1 MADELNLTAQR
12 LRERMDEVGIDQL
25 GLAHAV
31 GVEQSTISNIL
42 TGRTRNSRHLPRI
55 ANNLAVNLDWLL
67 GLTVHKI
74 EMLDLNDEPINE
86 AEYRERLKAAEAK
99 VSSDARGYRFAARSG
114 ESKALAAEQLDMVAV
129 QEIDLAYGMGGQYLD
144 VQTVQESTVWF
155 PGAFLRQYTKSAPE
169 HLRFCRGD
177 GDSMVPT
184 IGHHDIVLFDMSQ
197 NHLNRQNAIWVVAV
211 ADIGMIKRVRAEPD
225 GSYILMSDN
234 KLVDPQVVVDGE
246 MHVIGRVVAVIRG
259 M

>member
-1 MADELNLTAQR
+1 MIIHVRLETALAQSGLSQSELAR
-12 LRERMDEVGIDQL
+12 RVGISQPAIAHLLSGRSTSSVHLLAIASEL
-25 GLAHAV
+25 GVSVAYL
-31 GVEQSTISNIL
+31 Q
-42 TGRTRNSRHLPRI
+42 
-55 ANNLAVNLDWLL
+55 
-67 GLTVHKI
+67 GLTDDPKEGFVPVMSDERVTEK
-74 EMLDLNDEPINE
+74 LDLQGI
-86 AEYRERLKAAEAK
+86 K
-99 VSSDARGYRFAARSG
+99 
-114 ESKALAAEQLDMVAV
+114 
-129 QEIDLAYGMGGQYLD
+129 EIDLAYGLGGQYLD
-144 VQTVQESTVWF
+144 VQAVQESTVWF

-225 GSYILMSDN
+225 GSYVLMSDN

>member
-1 MADELNLTAQR
+1 MSSVVSKERFRAR
-12 LRERMDEVGIDQL
+12 LE
-25 GLAHAV
+25 AV
-31 GVEQSTISNIL
+31 GLSQSELARRVGVAQATIAKLAIGESAGSKHLHRIAQELRTTPAYL
-42 TGRTRNSRHLPRI
+42 TGQIDDPDEHAPVQLSKI
-55 ANNLAVNLDWLL
+55 A
-67 GLTVHKI
+67 
-74 EMLDLNDEPINE
+74 M
-86 AEYRERLKAAEAK
+86 
-99 VSSDARGYRFAARSG
+99 
-114 ESKALAAEQLDMVAV
+114 AEQLDMVAV
-129 QEIDLAYGMGGQYLD
+129 REIDLAYGMGGQYLD
-144 VQTVQESTVWF
+144 VQAVQESTVWF
-155 PGAFLRQYTKSAPE
+155 PMTFLRQYTKSGPE

-225 GSYILMSDN
+225 GSYVLMSDN